1 MENEEK
7 IKNDVKLKVV
17 KTIPLIRRRGRGSLY
32 PTSVKIIDALNE
44 LEYGKTLRIENYRS
58 AYSLRSCLVNW
69 IDKGYL
75 KDEYILRIRG
85 KVIYIWKIK
94 DYEMKVKN
102 GM

>member
-7 IKNDVKLKVV
+7 IIYDVKLKVV
-17 KTIPLIRRRGRGSLY
+17 KTIPLIRRRGRSSLY

-44 LEYGKTLRIENYRS
+44 LEYNKILRIDNYRS

-69 IDKGYL
+69 IDRGYI
-75 KDEYILRIRG
+75 KNEYMLRIRG
-85 KVIYIWKIK
+85 KVIYIWKVK
-94 DYEMKVKN
+94 DYETKVEN